1 MHNRLIVGYDGSDA
15 SIHALEWAAA
25 AAESRGASV
34 RVISSYAAPPLV
46 DFGYGSVAA
55 VWADDDIPEWTRAEL
70 DRAVTKA
77 FEHRPAVA
85 HDYQAVSTRPGAAL
99 LSAAKEADL
108 IVVGSSGAGAI
119 SRMILGSVTSEVLA
133 SSPCPVVVA
142 PSKVRE
148 ATNRV
153 VVGTDGS
160 DHSASAVE
168 WAAAEAKRRGS
179 DLVIVHAWEPPHR
192 QSVDA
197 KDRHTSSYEVDAQLV
212 LDGAVDT
219 ARGFGVASVEAT
231 LVDGGTA
238 QSLLDL
244 AESADL
250 IVVGSRGRGGF
261 RSMLFGSV
269 AHAIAAH
276 SPCPAVIVR

>member
-15 SIHALEWAAA
+15 SINALEWAAD

-55 VWADDDIPEWTRAEL
+55 VWADDDIPDWTRAEL
-70 DRAVTKA
+70 DKAVTKA
-77 FEHRPAVA
+77 FEHRPTVA
-85 HDYQAVSTRPGAAL
+85 HDYAAVNTRPGAAL
-99 LSAAKEADL
+99 VQAAKDADL

-133 SSPCPVVVA
+133 SSPCPVVVT
-142 PSKVRE
+142 PSKIHEV
-148 ATNRV
+148 TNRV

-160 DHSASAVE
+160 DHSAGAVE

-179 DLVIVHAWEPPHR
+179 ELVIVHAWEPPHR
-192 QSVDA
+192 HTVDA

-212 LDGAVDT
+212 LDEAT
-219 ARGFGVASVEAT
+219 AAARGLGIHSVEAA
-231 LVDGGTA
+231 LVEGGTA

-269 AHAIAAH
+269 AHAVAAH
-276 SPCPAVIVR
+276 SSCPAAIVR